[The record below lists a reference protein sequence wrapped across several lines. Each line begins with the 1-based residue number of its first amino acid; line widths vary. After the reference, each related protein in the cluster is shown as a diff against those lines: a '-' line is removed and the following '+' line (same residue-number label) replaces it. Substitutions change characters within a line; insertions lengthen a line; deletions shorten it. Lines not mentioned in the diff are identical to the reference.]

1 MKKTVSLVLVLI
13 VLFSCVSCIKVSY
26 PCSFEFYSQEEFAN
40 IMGTKVD
47 EYDKNWDFHLYKWK
61 DVEPT
66 DMAILGRVKGSGRK
80 NKVFF
85 EGLSMTL
92 SRQDEIYGNI
102 SIRVYI
108 DLESISDF
116 TKEISVDYL
125 IGGYALEF
133 WDNTSSANEVDY
145 DAYYITDTYTVR
157 FHQTV
162 EDATSLKEKGYTVDN
177 FLSYLPEILEGKY
190 SLSL

>member
-1 MKKTVSLVLVLI
+1 MKKIISLFLVLI
-13 VLFSCVSCIKVSY
+13 IFCLCGSCIKVSY
-26 PCSFEFYSQEEFAN
+26 PCTFEFCSQEEFSN

-47 EYDKNWDFHLYKWK
+47 EYDENWDFHLYKWK

-66 DMAILGRVKGSGRK
+66 DMTIWGRVKGSGRK
-80 NKVFF
+80 NKVIF

-102 SIRVYI
+102 SIKVFVY
-108 DLESISDF
+108 LESISDF

-125 IGGYALEF
+125 IDGYALEF

-145 DAYYITDTYTVR
+145 DAYYITDTYTVT
-157 FHQTV
+157 FQQTI
-162 EDATSLKEKGYTVDN
+162 EDATSLKEKGYAVDT
-177 FLSYLPEILEGKY
+177 FLSYLPEILENKY
-190 SLSL
+190 QLSL